1 MRGSWTAGIL
11 PGAGPLSLYLKAQFG
26 NADGV
31 RACRADFSLLPK
43 TSISRRLSRLVLASG
58 LVVALT
64 SCQSDVDSLG
74 SVKGKNDLKPPS
86 STSVTEAFG
95 DKGAEITLMLA
106 KAPAGYVMGEARDV
120 RDGAALATGELGEDM
135 VHARVA
141 DVSKG
146 ATAGVSEAVAA
157 KARGSVVLVSF
168 APSDVTSAIAAM
180 PADQR
185 PLLINVGR
193 RVSASG
199 GVFNFASDEVDSA
212 IAGVKV
218 AAASGRRKFVVFV
231 PSDYS
236 AGYEAG
242 ILSAVSAAGGTVLA
256 SPRYVASATGATEA
270 ALSAQ
275 DVLKNAD
282 AVLVLGNTG
291 SVAGLVSAVK
301 TSGAPPKTTFLGT
314 SGWPEEVLS
323 VPGVTGVVIASVDRE
338 NRALI
343 AERYNRRY
351 GRPLSAAAAYGYD
364 AVALASGIIRAKGP
378 AGLTPELLT
387 RKAGFTGITGLFR
400 LTMSGQAERKL
411 TPYVISNG
419 RLERMSGPAPV
430 KNGTAGN

>member
-1 MRGSWTAGIL
+1 MRGSWSAGIL
-11 PGAGPLSLYLKAQFG
+11 PGAGRLSPCLEAQSGNVEAIRTGPADFLSLLLK
-26 NADGV
+26 
-31 RACRADFSLLPK
+31 SLGGRV
-43 TSISRRLSRLVLASG
+43 SSLVLASG
-58 LVVALT
+58 MVLALA
-64 SCQSDVDSLG
+64 SCQSEVDSLG
-74 SVKGKNDLKPPS
+74 GVKGKNDLRPPP

-95 DKGAEITLMLA
+95 DKGAEITLILA

-146 ATAGVSEAVAA
+146 ATAGVSEAAAA
-157 KARGSVVLVSF
+157 KARGSVVLVSY
-168 APSDVTSAIAAM
+168 APGDVTSAIAAM

-212 IAGVKV
+212 IAGVKA
-218 AAASGRRKFVVFV
+218 AAASGRRKFVFFV
-231 PSDYS
+231 PSDYP

-242 ILSAVSAAGGTVLA
+242 ILSAASAAGGMVLA
-256 SPRYVASATGATEA
+256 SPRYVASSAGVSEA
-270 ALSAQ
+270 ASSAQ
-275 DVLKNAD
+275 AVLKSAD
-282 AVLVLGNTG
+282 AVLVLGNT
-291 SVAGLVSAVK
+291 SAVAGLVSAVK
-301 TSGAPPKTTFLGT
+301 TSGAPPKMAFIGT

-323 VPGVTGVVIASVDRE
+323 APGVTGVMIASVDRE
-338 NRALI
+338 SRALI

-400 LTMSGQAERKL
+400 LTASGQAERKL

-419 RLERMSGPAPV
+419 RLERMSGPASV
-430 KNGTAGN
+430 KN

>member
-1 MRGSWTAGIL
+1 MRRSWTAGIL
-11 PGAGPLSLYLKAQFG
+11 PGAGRLSPYLKAQFG

-31 RACRADFSLLPK
+31 GACRADISLLPK
-43 TSISRRLSRLVLASG
+43 TSISRRLSRLILASG

-64 SCQSDVDSLG
+64 SCQAGVDSLG
-74 SVKGKNDLKPPS
+74 SVKNKNDLKPPS
-86 STSVTEAFG
+86 STSVTEVFG
-95 DKGAEITLMLA
+95 DKGAEITLVLA

-146 ATAGVSEAVAA
+146 ATAGVSEAAAA

-199 GVFNFASDEVDSA
+199 AVFNFASDEVDSA
-212 IAGVKV
+212 IAGVKF
-218 AAASGRRKFVVFV
+218 ASSSGRRKFVVFV

-242 ILSAVSAAGGTVLA
+242 ILSAVNAAGGTVLA
-256 SPRYVASATGATEA
+256 SPRYVASGAGVTEA

-275 DVLKNAD
+275 NVLKSAD
-282 AVLVLGNTG
+282 AVLVIGNT
-291 SVAGLVSAVK
+291 STVAGLVSAVK
-301 TSGAPPKTTFLGT
+301 TSGAPPKMAFIGT

-323 VPGVTGVVIASVDRE
+323 APGVTGVMIASVDRE

-351 GRPLSAAAAYGYD
+351 GRPISAAAAYGYD

-378 AGLTPELLT
+378 TGLTPELLT

-400 LTMSGQAERKL
+400 LTVSGQAERKL

-430 KNGTAGN
+430 KS